1 MTEEMIILP
10 ENVLLEIRKEGKQVK
25 VYFHEDIQAY
35 KPTHK
40 TADSLHFVFTLDR
53 VLKEVREN
61 KIVSMFLA
69 DSIQDF
75 FANKTRQGYDSHEIS
90 SNRRVTF

>member
-1 MTEEMIILP
+1 MSKEIIILP
-10 ENVLLEIRKEGKQVK
+10 KNVLLEIRKEGKQVK
-25 VYFHEDIQAY
+25 FYFHENIKSYQ
-35 KPTHK
+35 PTHK
-40 TADSLHFVFTLDR
+40 TANSLHFVFKLDR

-61 KIVSMFLA
+61 KIVSIFLA